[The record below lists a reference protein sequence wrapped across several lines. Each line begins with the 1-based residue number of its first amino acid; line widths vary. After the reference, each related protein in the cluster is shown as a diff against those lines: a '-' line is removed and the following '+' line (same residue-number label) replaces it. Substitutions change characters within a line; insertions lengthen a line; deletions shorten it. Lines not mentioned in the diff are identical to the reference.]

1 MRKVWSVLDVLLTA
15 GEDIVV
21 LTKSRMDSMD
31 SCILVTMCWGLLYL
45 TLWESVESSY
55 VFF

>member
-1 MRKVWSVLDVLLTA
+1 MRKVWSVLDVLLAA

-45 TLWESVESSY
+45 ALWKSVESSY